1 MHYELCIMNRVLHIY
16 TTPPYKVGGIMTILS
31 AYKEHAALFHEHGYE
46 YERLDIPY
54 RTHIWSPVDNLIY
67 IITQQLAVARRLWR
81 GDVSVVHIHTSRGY
95 LFAKDMLLSLF
106 IHFLFR
112 IPVCMTVHMA
122 SMSAIFNRIGWMKCV
137 SRWIMNHCIHRIFCL
152 SEATRS
158 EFVQSGVNED
168 IAEVLYNFHN
178 LKHYPSPLRQAQ
190 DRPSSGTNLIIQ
202 RQSTS
207 LGRVGVGLLFVG
219 ALCERKGILDL
230 LEACSKLTD
239 IDFKLNV
246 CGNVLEP
253 VVEDKMNEYAAVL
266 DNKLAYHGVKC
277 GEELTRLYR
286 EADIFILP
294 SYSEGMPM
302 VVLEAASEGCA
313 IICTPVGGTSE
324 ILTDDNVIWVT
335 PGKTDEIA
343 SAIRSLASDHD
354 RLERMK
360 TSNKVLSERFTIN
373 NHICTLCSNYGKTFH
388 F

>member
-1 MHYELCIMNRVLHIY
+1 MLKKVLHIY

-67 IITQQLAVARRLWR
+67 IVTQQLAVAGRLR
-81 GDVSVVHIHTSRGY
+81 MGDVSVVHIHTSRGY

-122 SMSAIFNRIGWMKCV
+122 SMSAIFHRIGWMKCV
-137 SRWIMNHCIHRIFCL
+137 SRWIMNHCIHRVFCL
-152 SEATRS
+152 SEATHD
-158 EFVQSGVNED
+158 EFVQSGVHED

-178 LKHYPSPLRQAQ
+178 LQTLQTY
-190 DRPSSGTNLIIQ
+190 
-202 RQSTS
+202 S
-207 LGRVGVGLLFVG
+207 LPTGEGWGEAPQTLQLLFVG

-230 LEACSKLTD
+230 LEACSKITD

-253 VVEDKMNEYAAVL
+253 VVEEKLREYTAVL
-266 DNKLAYHGVKC
+266 GGRLIYHGVIG

-286 EADIFILP
+286 KADIFLLP
-294 SYSEGMPM
+294 SYIEGMPM

-313 IICTPVGGTSE
+313 LICTPVGGTSE

-343 SAIRSLASDHD
+343 CAIRSLASDHV
-354 RLERMK
+354 RIERMK
-360 TSNKVLSERFTIN
+360 ASNKVLSERFTIN
-373 NHICTLCSNYGKTFH
+373 KHIFYLCSNYC
-388 F
+388 